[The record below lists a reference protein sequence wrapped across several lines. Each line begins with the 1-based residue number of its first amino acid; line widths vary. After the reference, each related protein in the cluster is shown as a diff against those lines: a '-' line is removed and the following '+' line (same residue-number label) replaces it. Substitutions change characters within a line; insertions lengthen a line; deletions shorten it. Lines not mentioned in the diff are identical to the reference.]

1 MVERWDSK
9 LPSLTPAVRLSFA
22 VLLVCVGSIAQ
33 TAVKGEDMGY
43 VFVNQEHVPWPSPE
57 SVLRD
62 LRSADEQVRL
72 SALKLAG
79 LQAQQAHEAVWSQS
93 HEAPSKIIGQVVV
106 TPDRAELIYASLG
119 KGADQQAIIAFGLSS
134 FQYAAVAVQEGQ
146 HWTRVASFN
155 CWCKYDMAPAQD
167 ALAEFVSL
175 HSAPEPGPAKPPH
188 YELVVRS
195 SGGGTGIYT
204 QNEAH
209 FRIYRNDLR
218 LVLSFVSGHRTNDP
232 TGPSPSWVYLEKRW
246 FTVYGDAGGIL
257 VEAKGK
263 FSAQRSPEIEW
274 TVRALQDMH
283 LRQMTCR
290 SYRWNAD
297 KFRYEPLNGEVT
309 ACKAPIN

>member
-1 MVERWDSK
+1 
-9 LPSLTPAVRLSFA
+9 VR
-22 VLLVCVGSIAQ
+22 GSIAQ
-33 TAVKGEDMGY
+33 NTVAAKGEDFGY
-43 VFVNQEHVPWPSPE
+43 ASVNQEHVPWPSPE

-62 LRSADEQVRL
+62 LRSADEHVRL
-72 SALKLAG
+72 GALKLAG
-79 LQAQQAHEAVWSQS
+79 LGDQEAYRPVWSQPN
-93 HEAPSKIIGQVVV
+93 ETPSKIIGQALV
-106 TPDRAELIYASLG
+106 TPGRAELIYASLG
-119 KGADQQAIIAFGLSS
+119 KGADQQAIIAYEVSALQST
-134 FQYAAVAVQEGQ
+134 YAAVAVQEGQ
-146 HWTRVASFN
+146 QWVRIAAIS

-175 HSAPEPGPAKPPH
+175 HAAPERAPATPPH

-232 TGPSPSWVYLEKRW
+232 TGPGPSWVYLERRW

-263 FSAQRSPEIEW
+263 FSARRTPEIQW
-274 TVRALQDMH
+274 TLKALQDMH
-283 LRQMTCR
+283 LQQISCR
-290 SYRWNAD
+290 SYRWNAEE
-297 KFRYEPLNGEVT
+297 FHYEPLNGEVT
-309 ACKAPIN
+309 ACKVPTK